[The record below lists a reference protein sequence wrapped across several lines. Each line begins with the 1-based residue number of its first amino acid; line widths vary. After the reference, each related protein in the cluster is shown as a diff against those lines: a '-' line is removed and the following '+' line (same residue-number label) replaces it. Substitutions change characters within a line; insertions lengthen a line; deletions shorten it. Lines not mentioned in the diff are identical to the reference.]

1 MKYNFNQIIN
11 RRESESIKWNLYEE
25 DVLPLWV
32 ADTDFLSPP
41 SIVSSL
47 KERINHGIFGYPK
60 IQDST
65 KRAIQLWLFK
75 RHNWKVNPD
84 DIILIPGV
92 VQGFNVTAKA
102 YTNPGDALLIQT
114 PAYHPFFPVATNTN
128 TKLITAPLSRNSNG
142 SYKVNVENFQSFV
155 TPETR
160 IFMLCNP
167 QNPTGRA
174 FSKSE
179 LLSMAEVCLKHNII
193 ICSDEIHSDLVFTE
207 TKHIPIASLSK
218 DISAI
223 TITLLSAS
231 KTFNIAG
238 LKSSAA
244 VITNS
249 ILRDRFVQTTNGF
262 VGAVNL
268 LGEIA
273 MRAAFENGE
282 DWLENLLSY
291 LEVNR
296 NLLFDF
302 VHSELPGV
310 QMSKPEST
318 YLGWLDCK
326 DTGLG
331 NPSEF
336 FLDQAR
342 VALNDGSWFGEEYS
356 RFVRLNFGCP
366 KERLIT
372 GLERMRTALLQ
383 R

>member
-1 MKYNFNQIIN
+1 MKYNFDQVIN
-11 RRESESIKWNLYEE
+11 RRESDSIKWNLYKK

-41 SIVSSL
+41 SVISSL
-47 KERINHGIFGYPK
+47 QERIEHGIFGYSK
-60 IQDST
+60 MQDST

-75 RHNWKVNPD
+75 RHNWSVNPA

-102 YTNPGDALLIQT
+102 YTNPGDSLLVQT
-114 PAYHPFFPVATNTN
+114 PAYHPFFHVAINSNTN
-128 TKLITAPLSRNSNG
+128 LITSPLSRSSNG
-142 SYKVNVENFQSFV
+142 SYKVNGDYFHSFV

-193 ICSDEIHSDLVFTE
+193 ICSDEIHNDLVFSE
-207 TKHIPIASLSK
+207 TKHIPIASLSE
-218 DISAI
+218 DISTI

-244 VITNS
+244 VITNPV
-249 ILRDRFVQTTNGF
+249 LRDRFVQTMSGF
-262 VGAVNL
+262 VGSVNL

-273 MRAAFENGE
+273 MRVAFENGE
-282 DWLENLLSY
+282 DWLNKLLSY

-318 YLGWLDCK
+318 YLGWLDFK
-326 DTGLG
+326 ETGLRK
-331 NPSEF
+331 PSEF
-336 FLDQAR
+336 FLEQAR
-342 VALNDGSWFGEEYS
+342 VALNDGSWFGDDYNL
-356 RFVRLNFGCP
+356 FARLNFGCP
-366 KERLIT
+366 KERLVA
-372 GLERMRTALLQ
+372 GLERMKTALLQ

>member
-1 MKYNFNQIIN
+1 MKYNFDQIIN
-11 RRESESIKWNLYEE
+11 RRESESIKWNLYE
-25 DVLPLWV
+25 DNVLPLWV

-41 SIVSSL
+41 SVVSSL
-47 KERINHGIFGYPK
+47 QERINHGIFGYPK
-60 IQDST
+60 IQNTT
-65 KRAIQLWLFK
+65 KQAIQQWLLK
-75 RHNWKVNPD
+75 RHNWKINTD

-92 VQGFNVTAKA
+92 VQGFNITAKA
-102 YTNPGDALLIQT
+102 YTNPGDSLLIQT
-114 PAYHPFFPVATNTN
+114 PAYHPFFHVATNSNTN
-128 TKLITAPLSRNSNG
+128 LIVSPLAQSPDG
-142 SYKVNVENFQSFV
+142 SYKVNEDYFQSSI

-167 QNPTGRA
+167 QNPTGRT
-174 FSKSE
+174 FSKLE
-179 LLSMAEVCLKHNII
+179 LQSMAEVCLKHNII

-238 LKSSAA
+238 LKSSAV
-244 VITNS
+244 VITDPL
-249 ILRDRFVQTTNGF
+249 LRDRFVQTMNGS
-262 VGAVNL
+262 VGGVNL

-273 MRAAFENGE
+273 LRAAFETGA
-282 DWLENLLSY
+282 DWLDELLSY

-302 VHSELPGV
+302 VQAELPGV

-326 DTGLG
+326 ETGLE

-336 FLDQAR
+336 FIDRAR
-342 VALNDGSWFGEEYS
+342 VALNNGSWFGEKYS
-356 RFVRLNFGCP
+356 HFVRLNFGCP
-366 KERLIT
+366 KERLYA
-372 GLERMRTALLQ
+372 GLERIKTALLQ
-383 R
+383 K